1 MAHVVVS
8 ARAHSDLSQILQYLV
23 ANAGF
28 RITQRYVAAF
38 DALYDR
44 LADFP
49 DSCPSRPALGPRVRV
64 ALVAPFMV
72 AYDHH
77 NGTVTVLRIL
87 HGKRNIT
94 RDLLEG

>member
-8 ARAHSDLSQILQYLV
+8 ARAHSDFSQVLRYLA
-23 ANAGF
+23 ANAGL
-28 RITQRYVAAF
+28 RLAERYAAAF

-44 LADFP
+44 LGDFP
-49 DSCPSRPALGPRVRV
+49 DSSPARPALGPRVRV

-72 AYDHH
+72 VYDHH

>member
-8 ARAHSDLSQILQYLV
+8 ARAHSDISQILRHLA
-23 ANAGF
+23 ANAGV
-28 RITQRYVAAF
+28 RIAQRYAAAF
-38 DALYDR
+38 DAVYDR

-49 DSCPSRPALGPRVRV
+49 GSAPPRPALGPRARV
-64 ALVAPFMV
+64 ALVPPFMV
-72 AYDHH
+72 VYDHH
-77 NGTVTVLRIL
+77 DGTVTVLRIL

>member
-8 ARAHSDLSQILQYLV
+8 ALAHSDLSQILRYLV
-23 ANAGF
+23 ANAGV
-28 RITQRYVAAF
+28 RITQRYVTAF

-49 DSCPSRPALGPRVRV
+49 DSCPPRPALGPRVRV

-72 AYDHH
+72 VYDHQ